1 VDSTEVM
8 KQTAQQAEPNHL
20 LQRTGHAMD
29 GFSGLSI
36 GVVVR
41 AVAPQPTEA
50 GKKRIRDG
58 GK

>member
-1 VDSTEVM
+1 MM

-20 LQRTGHAMD
+20 LQRTGHAMN